1 MTHGRARESARVGAW
16 LQTFLRGAGG
26 NAELATAL
34 SGGGW
39 RFLGPVEF
47 PLSRLVRCCGPEP
60 GMAYHDPPESWR
72 RRIAR
77 MAADVRGGWQPPPLV
92 AGTFGDWDMVLMDGN
107 HRHAALRRA
116 GRTTHP
122 VIFVAKALPY
132 TAWKTTSTLC

>member
-1 MTHGRARESARVGAW
+1 
-16 LQTFLRGAGG
+16 
-26 NAELATAL
+26 
-34 SGGGW
+34 
-39 RFLGPVEF
+39 
-47 PLSRLVRCCGPEP
+47 
-60 GMAYHDPPESWR
+60 MAYHDPPESWR